1 MGFAIDHH
9 RPRRGDSAR
18 PDLEN
23 DYINLYWTCGECN
36 QNKGHT
42 WPTAA
47 ETARGY
53 DGDDGDGNAIAY
65 ASGTLDYDEESR
77 LGSLTISGGTSP
89 GYRAGYRG
97 DGLRAW
103 RVSSSGTVTYFVYDE
118 ASGTLQYEVEGSAG
132 AYTIRNAYGH
142 GAAGLAQRFQ
152 PTVANRVTSF
162 AYDPSGNTISRSISS
177 GTSTQ
182 PSGYPTEVALYD
194 GYGKPVAD
202 VSCSV
207 AYSTTTGPTSYGAE
221 LQRRVR
227 RAQRKRGVFHEW
239 GYYTENNTQL
249 VTGNVRDRGLLLCTH
264 RYYDPINARWLNRDG
279 AGYDGDV
286 NIYDYVQGNPVMDA
300 DPSGLDAVFIY
311 GPDWRSNDQTWKYLA
326 EYWANLHDQDAAR
339 RKTGQKS
346 HVFLVRCFQD
356 IQNSL
361 NTKNID
367 TLVIRRAFRNHR
379 RSQ

>member
-1 MGFAIDHH
+1 MTREFYLGGDVGFAIGHH

-53 DGDDGDGNAIAY
+53 DGDGNAIAY

-103 RVSSSGTVTYFVYDE
+103 RVSSSGTVTYFVYDD

-152 PTVANRVTSF
+152 PTVSNRVTSF
-162 AYDPSGNTISRSISS
+162 AYDPSGNTVSRSISS
-177 GTSTQ
+177 GTSTL

-207 AYSTTTGPTSYGAE
+207 AYSTTTGPTSYGAGYSVGFGGHSE
-221 LQRRVR
+221 NAAFFASGVTTPRTTPNSLRVTCAIEACSSAPTATTTPSTQGGSTGTR
-227 RAQRKRGVFHEW
+227 RATTGTSTSMTMSRGILSWTPTPAGLMQYSSTVLI
-239 GYYTENNTQL
+239 GDPMTILGNT
-249 VTGNVRDRGLLLCTH
+249 
-264 RYYDPINARWLNRDG
+264 
-279 AGYDGDV
+279 
-286 NIYDYVQGNPVMDA
+286 
-300 DPSGLDAVFIY
+300 
-311 GPDWRSNDQTWKYLA
+311 
-326 EYWANLHDQDAAR
+326 
-339 RKTGQKS
+339 
-346 HVFLVRCFQD
+346 
-356 IQNSL
+356 
-361 NTKNID
+361 
-367 TLVIRRAFRNHR
+367 
-379 RSQ
+379 